1 MQRCA
6 RSRQK
11 AGTHK
16 KRRTEV
22 RLLLLLTEGIWRFPV
37 LSCEVEEV
45 IEIPVGIK
53 RPNEER
59 ND

>member
-22 RLLLLLTEGIWRFPV
+22 RLLLLLTEGIWGFLI
-37 LSCEVEEV
+37 LS
-45 IEIPVGIK
+45 
-53 RPNEER
+53 
-59 ND
+59 